1 MDIIRDWWAQ
11 ILTGVTILAWA
22 LRIEHQTKGNASEIR
37 RLWHQRSEDLAAHKE
52 AREATNEMLAEVRA
66 DIKTLLS
73 RMGK

>member
-11 ILTGVTILAWA
+11 ILTGVAILAWA
-22 LRIEHQTKGNASEIR
+22 LRIEHQTKGNTSEIR

-52 AREATNEMLAEVRA
+52 ARAATNEMLAEVRA